1 MRVSSQ
7 SNASSIAGALAGT
20 LRSDSD
26 ADLECIG
33 VMANYVAIKSILLA
47 QRFVGAEGISTT
59 FKVRTEEREVG
70 DSTRTAIVYTIHP
83 ERGESNG
90 KDN

>member
-20 LRSDSD
+20 LRSDSS

-47 QRFVGAEGISTT
+47 QRFVETEGISTYFT
-59 FKVRTEEREVG
+59 IRTEERDVG
-70 DSTRTAIVYTIHP
+70 DTTRTAIVYTMHP
-83 ERGESNG
+83 QKGE
-90 KDN
+90 